1 MSGFA
6 DDEEGGYRA
15 RHMSVSHYAENVG
28 NPNATTFDGARRRSS
43 IAPAG
48 SISGAASQKDGVL
61 NQKDETFRKMSVAVP
76 NLVELTA
83 DAKAGADNEKRMGF
97 RESIRLYP
105 LGAFF
110 SFGLSLAVIME
121 GYDTW
126 LLGSLWAQPSF
137 AQKFGQPAVV
147 GGVATHVVSAY
158 WQNLFTLTGVAQMVG
173 LLINGVLSERIGYRY
188 TMMIA
193 LFSITC
199 TLFITFFAV
208 NIQMLLVGYILSSLP
223 WSVPP

>member
-1 MSGFA
+1 MSA
-6 DDEEGGYRA
+6 THDEEGGYRQ
-15 RHMSVSHYAENVG
+15 RHMSVSNYAGNVNSG
-28 NPNATTFDGARRRSS
+28 YDGGRRRSS
-43 IAPAG
+43 IAPVG
-48 SISGAASQKDGVL
+48 SVSAAANQREGVL
-61 NQKDETFRKMSVAVP
+61 NQKDDTFRKMSVAVP
-76 NLVELTA
+76 NLVELSA

-97 RESIRLYP
+97 RESLRLYP

-110 SFGLSLAVIME
+110 SFGLSLAVVME

-126 LLGSLWAQPSF
+126 LLGSLWAQPAF
-137 AQKFGQPAVV
+137 AQKFGTASVV
-147 GGVATHVVSAY
+147 DGVTKYNVSAN

-199 TLFITFFAV
+199 TLFITFFAA
-208 NIQMLLVGYILSSLP
+208 NIKMLLAGYILSSLP
-223 WSVPP
+223 WLVQY